1 MSKSAPSISLRAGRP
16 AQKAGRFDAAACYE
30 SAKAHPLGYRREA
43 REKRPEWFEH
53 LLRKAETKAAK
64 IAAQAALSPYAC
76 GDATFAEVFAK
87 TLPTLF
93 TEALERLDSPE
104 PD

>member
-1 MSKSAPSISLRAGRP
+1 MIKAARTTTTSQAAPTDPRQAIIALVSVAVAEMHPAARA
-16 AQKAGRFDAAACYE
+16 
-30 SAKAHPLGYRREA
+30 AK
-43 REKRPEWFEH
+43 PEWFEH
-53 LLRKAETKAAK
+53 LLRKAERKAEK
-64 IAAQAALSPYAC
+64 IATRAALSPYAC

-104 PD
+104 A